1 MLISHDASASP
12 QRGSRSAAVTNRK
25 LVVTCHVQL
34 PWSEASQ
41 NQYMVGHLA
50 VRRPIFSLPNMAKGA
65 TATQS
70 RAMTSKLNDE
80 LADLERYVASCREQS
95 LRALSALKESS
106 LPSSALGGDDVANA
120 KLEGELSRLQK
131 SYQDLRQQ
139 HHSVQQENE
148 RVLQECRVL
157 KQRNSE
163 LSRGSD
169 AGRASKELHNQIHQR
184 DQELSQLRESARKHE
199 EEVAALKQDCTDLK
213 RQCDKHSSSVVRLT
227 DQCAQLQ
234 AELTS
239 TQTALNAARAD
250 AQKSKAAAAVAAKS
264 ASLGP
269 SPSATPPAAS
279 PSSSI
284 MPATSAAVL
293 EELRQKVAS
302 LQNDKQYIEDIVVS
316 MYEELFSDEIL
327 SKCVN
332 VVRRKEIDVIASAD
346 ARGGKRGTAA
356 GGKAAPRLKQKL
368 DDATTRI
375 EQLEKELSS
384 RKDEIGAME
393 RHHADLLKIQKLE
406 SEAQITHFK
415 VRPLHSSDIG
425 LYPNITTSCCGCAAG
440 VPWNFTHGR
449 LTMDCLTR
457 LLTWWQ
463 TDATALCC

>member
-1 MLISHDASASP
+1 
-12 QRGSRSAAVTNRK
+12 
-25 LVVTCHVQL
+25 
-34 PWSEASQ
+34 
-41 NQYMVGHLA
+41 
-50 VRRPIFSLPNMAKGA
+50 MAKGA

-106 LPSSALGGDDVANA
+106 LPSSTLGGDDLTSA
-120 KLEGELSRLQK
+120 KLEGDLSRLQK

-163 LSRGSD
+163 LSRGTD
-169 AGRASKELHNQIHQR
+169 PGRADRKELHHQIYQR
-184 DQELSQLRESARKHE
+184 DQELSQLREKARLHDD
-199 EEVAALKQDCTDLK
+199 EVASLKQDFTDLK
-213 RQCDKHSSSVVRLT
+213 RQCDKHNNSVVRLT

-239 TQTALNAARAD
+239 TQTALNTARAD
-250 AQKSKAAAAVAAKS
+250 VQKYKAAATTASRAASIVA
-264 ASLGP
+264 
-269 SPSATPPAAS
+269 SPSGTPPAAS
-279 PSSSI
+279 PASSSV
-284 MPATSAAVL
+284 PAGYAAAL
-293 EELRQKVAS
+293 EELRQKVADM
-302 LQNDKQYIEDIVVS
+302 QNDKQYIEDTVVS
-316 MYEELFSDEIL
+316 MYEELFSDESL
-327 SKCVN
+327 ANCVN
-332 VVRRKEIDVIASAD
+332 KVRRKEIDVIASAD

-393 RHHADLLKIQKLE
+393 RHHADLLKIQRLE
-406 SEAQITHFK
+406 SDAQVTHFK
-415 VRPLHSSDIG
+415 VSLLCHCLQPRLRSCLHCVCS
-425 LYPNITTSCCGCAAG
+425 
-440 VPWNFTHGR
+440 R
-449 LTMDCLTR
+449 LCKQR
-457 LLTWWQ
+457 L
-463 TDATALCC
+463 